1 MSGTVTDRRFFPA
14 NERVAHVS
22 VAAQADGRKV
32 VEGVLHSVSQPVVN
46 LLAGPGGALD
56 RQLLFGAAVEVLEV
70 HNGFAFVRNAADGY
84 VGYVGATKIRAH
96 VAPTHRIASNAA
108 QVYPKPDIKSTPFL
122 TLPYRAELAV
132 DGWKAGFAKLATGGH
147 VPEQFVQPI
156 SVLAD
161 DPVETAERFLGAPY
175 LWGGNSIWG
184 LDCSGLVQAAF
195 RSAGTPCPADSD
207 LQQEALGVPLPPD
220 DALQRGDLVFW
231 KGHVG
236 IMQSGETLLH
246 ANAHHMTVT
255 SEPLAEVTERIAG
268 SGGGEIAARKRVQA

>member
-1 MSGTVTDRRFFPA
+1 MSGPVTDRRFFPA
-14 NERVAHVS
+14 NERVAHAS
-22 VAAQADGRKV
+22 VAAQAEGRAV
-32 VEGVLHSVSQPVVN
+32 VDGVLHSVGQPVVN
-46 LLAGPGGALD
+46 LLAAPGGALD

-70 HNGFAFVRNAADGY
+70 HNGFAFLRNAADGY
-84 VGYVGATKIRAH
+84 VGYVGAGKIRAH
-96 VAPTHRIASNAA
+96 LAPTHRIISNAA
-108 QVYPKPDIKSTPFL
+108 QLYPRPDIKTVPFL
-122 TLPYRAELAV
+122 TLPYLAEVAV

-161 DPVETAERFLGAPY
+161 DPVATAERFLGAPY

-195 RSAGTPCPADSD
+195 RSVGAPCPADSD
-207 LQQEALGVPLPPD
+207 LQQEALGAALSPD

-236 IMQSGETLLH
+236 IMQSPDTLLH
-246 ANAHHMTVT
+246 ANAHHMRVT
-255 SEPLAEVTERIAG
+255 SEPLAEVVDRIAK
-268 SGGGEIAARKRVQA
+268 SGGGEITARKRVAA

>member
-1 MSGTVTDRRFFPA
+1 MTGPLTDRRFFPA

-22 VAAQADGRKV
+22 VAAQAEGREA

-46 LLAGPGGALD
+46 LLAKPGGALD

-84 VGYVGATKIRAH
+84 VGYVGASKIRAH
-96 VAPTHRIASNAA
+96 VAPTHRIISNAA
-108 QVYPKPDIKSTPFL
+108 QVYPRPDIKTVPFM
-122 TLPYRAELAV
+122 TLPYQAELAV
-132 DGWKAGFAKLATGGH
+132 DGWKAGFAKLVTGGN
-147 VPEQFVQPI
+147 VPEQFLQPV
-156 SVLAD
+156 SVLAK
-161 DPVETAERFLGAPY
+161 DPVTTAERFLGAPY

-195 RSAGTPCPADSD
+195 RSAGAPCPADSD
-207 LQQEALGVPLPPD
+207 LQQESLGVALAPD
-220 DALQRGDLVFW
+220 AALQRGDLVFW

-268 SGGGEIAARKRVQA
+268 SGGGEITARKRVQA